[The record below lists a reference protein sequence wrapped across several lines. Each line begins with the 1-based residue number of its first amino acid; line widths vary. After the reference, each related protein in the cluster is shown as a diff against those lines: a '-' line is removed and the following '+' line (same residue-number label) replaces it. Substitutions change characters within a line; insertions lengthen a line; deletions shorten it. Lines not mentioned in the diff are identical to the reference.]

1 MSVFVPYSILW
12 GVVKFEGGGIC
23 PISVWKFLGG
33 GFEVS
38 GKMFRRAPHKK
49 KLTTWS
55 GGRSSSLREEV
66 CVQYLYSSRISYCGR
81 TSNE

>member
-1 MSVFVPYSILW
+1 MVRGEGLKFEGGGTCPMSVFVPYSILW

-38 GKMFRRAPHKK
+38 GKMFGRVPHQKNR
-49 KLTTWS
+49 TWWE
-55 GGRSSSLREEV
+55 GRF
-66 CVQYLYSSRISYCGR
+66 
-81 TSNE
+81 